1 MSDISGNDCNC
12 AEAERNFTAARDGLA
27 RERNARR
34 ALSKWA
40 DKHLPHAVGCRLRR
54 GGVCD
59 CVCNQ
64 QKRRAL
70 ERIIRSL
77 ST

>member
-1 MSDISGNDCNC
+1 MSDVSGDDCNC
-12 AEAERNFTAARDGLA
+12 AAAELDYMALQRGLA

-34 ALSKWA
+34 ALSKWV
-40 DKHLPHAVGCRLRR
+40 DQNLPHAVGCSLRR

>member
-1 MSDISGNDCNC
+1 MSDISGSDCNC
-12 AEAERNFTAARDGLA
+12 AQAERDYSAMREGRA

-40 DKHLPHAVGCRLRR
+40 DKNLPHAVGCSLRR